1 MGTLL
6 KAKTAIRLDRDLRH
20 KLVRGSRHEILLDL
34 DGDKLADIAL
44 IDDNHD
50 GDLDTI
56 AVDLSGNGEFDLFLI
71 DTDHNNIPDKV
82 LYDEAGDGELR
93 ELAAGPEVEEHL
105 ISAAQHI
112 YMLMMAEEIIAERVD
127 EALAEMDRKVRD
139 ARKELKKRK

>member
-71 DTDHNNIPDKV
+71 DTEELHDKCTRGLHNK
-82 LYDEAGDGELR
+82 
-93 ELAAGPEVEEHL
+93 
-105 ISAAQHI
+105 
-112 YMLMMAEEIIAERVD
+112 
-127 EALAEMDRKVRD
+127 
-139 ARKELKKRK
+139 